1 MVNETTPDRLLSV
14 GDLADYLQVPHNTLY
29 QWRHHGVGPRA
40 LRIGKYLRYRRSDV
54 EAWLESAAQ

>member
-1 MVNETTPDRLLSV
+1 MVNETTPDQLLSV
-14 GDLADYLQVPHNTLY
+14 GDLADYLQVPRNTLY